1 MKNKL
6 TSYLTEFSSLKLTR
20 PISDKVRYLEIL
32 GVVLTGIGKFVFVDY
47 LNWRLSFVLVTIILW
62 SAYVFYRFKKDK
74 HALKDWGF
82 RTDNFKSIGKFLI
95 PFVAISMT
103 LFFVIG
109 YLQGTIN
116 LTWHIIPLLITYP
129 IWGSIQ
135 QFLTIGLLAGNLKD
149 LKSIKIKKTL
159 IIFITAVFFSIVHYP
174 VGWLMAGTFV
184 LALFYGYVYLKVKNI
199 YALGIV
205 HGWLGALFYYTVVNQ
220 DPFAD
225 VFLKVINQPLL

>member
-47 LNWRLSFVLVTIILW
+47 LNWRLSFVLVTIIVW

-74 HALKDWGF
+74 YTLKDWGF
-82 RTDNFKSIGKFLI
+82 RTDNFKSISKFLI
-95 PFVAISMT
+95 PFVVISMI
-103 LFFVIG
+103 LFLVIG

-116 LTWHIIPLLITYP
+116 LSWHIIPLLITYP

-135 QFLTIGLLAGNLKD
+135 QFLTIALLAGNLKD
-149 LKSIKIKKTL
+149 LKSTKINKTL

-199 YALGIV
+199 YALGVV
-205 HGWLGALFYYTVVNQ
+205 HGWLGAIFYYTVVNQ

-225 VFLKVINQPLL
+225 VFLKVINQSL